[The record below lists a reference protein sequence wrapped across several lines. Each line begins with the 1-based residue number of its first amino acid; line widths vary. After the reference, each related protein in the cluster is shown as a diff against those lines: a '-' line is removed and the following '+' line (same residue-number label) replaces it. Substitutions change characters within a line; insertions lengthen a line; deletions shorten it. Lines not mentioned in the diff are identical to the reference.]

1 MDKCPNS
8 LNRIFAV
15 ILCQTQES
23 LLLNVGQDNPI
34 RYQDSL
40 YVLMS
45 VDHPQGKVKQHCVTS
60 DAFLGGKLNVCQPE
74 KGFRAGVDS
83 VLLGAAVD
91 DAPRTL
97 LELGAGVGV
106 AAMTALTYCPA
117 LSTALLAEFDPEIVS
132 IGQQNLLDNH
142 YIERARY
149 AVIDIMSSGPER
161 VAHGMVQDHFDS
173 VIANPPYFDEKTVSL
188 PDDNY
193 GKRAHAHGIDCL
205 ERWVK
210 AAVSCARAG
219 GEVIFIHRAAE
230 LQKLMKYYDRRLG
243 NITILP
249 IVSRPGQQASRVLVR
264 GYKGSKAPC
273 KLLSPLSLHGSEGR
287 EFTPQLQAILMG
299 KDKLHW

>member
-1 MDKCPNS
+1 
-8 LNRIFAV
+8 
-15 ILCQTQES
+15 
-23 LLLNVGQDNPI
+23 
-34 RYQDSL
+34 
-40 YVLMS
+40 MS
-45 VDHPQGKVKQHCVTS
+45 VDHPQGKVKHHCVTS
-60 DAFLGGKLNVCQPE
+60 DAFLGGKLSVCQPE

-91 DAPRTL
+91 DAPKTL

-106 AAMTALTYCPA
+106 ASMTALTYCPG
-117 LSTALLAEFDPEIVS
+117 LTALLAEIDDEIVDL
-132 IGQQNLLDNH
+132 GKQNLRHNGYVD
-142 YIERARY
+142 RAKY
-149 AVIDIMSSGPER
+149 CQIDIMAPGPER
-161 VAHGMVQDHFDS
+161 VTAGMVQDHFDS

-188 PDDNY
+188 PNDNY

-273 KLLSPLSLHGSEGR
+273 KLLSPLSLHGTEGR
-287 EFTPQLQAILMG
+287 KFTPQLQAILMG
-299 KDKLHW
+299 NDKLHW

>member
-1 MDKCPNS
+1 
-8 LNRIFAV
+8 
-15 ILCQTQES
+15 
-23 LLLNVGQDNPI
+23 
-34 RYQDSL
+34 
-40 YVLMS
+40 MS

-91 DAPRTL
+91 DAPKKL
-97 LELGAGVGV
+97 LDLGAGVGV
-106 AAMTALTYCPA
+106 AAMTALTYCPDV
-117 LSTALLAEFDPEIVS
+117 TALLAEFDPEIVG
-132 IGQQNLLDNH
+132 IGRQNIRSNGF
-142 YIERARY
+142 EARANY
-149 AVIDIMSSGPER
+149 CQIDIMSPGPER
-161 VAHGMVQDHFDS
+161 EASGMVQDHFDT

-188 PDDNY
+188 PNDNY
-193 GKRAHAHGIDCL
+193 GKRAHAHAIDCL

-249 IVSRPGQQASRVLVR
+249 IVSRPEQQASRVLVR

-273 KLLSPLSLHGSEGR
+273 KLLSPLSLHGVEGR

>member
-1 MDKCPNS
+1 
-8 LNRIFAV
+8 
-15 ILCQTQES
+15 
-23 LLLNVGQDNPI
+23 
-34 RYQDSL
+34 
-40 YVLMS
+40 MS

-91 DAPRTL
+91 DDVKSL
-97 LELGAGVGV
+97 LDLGAGVGV
-106 AAMTALTYCPA
+106 AAMTALTYCPG
-117 LSTALLAEFDPEIVS
+117 STALLAEIDPEIVE
-132 IGQQNLLDNH
+132 IGHDNLHDNGFVTRGT
-142 YIERARY
+142 YSL
-149 AVIDIMSSGPER
+149 IDIMSSGPER
-161 VAHGMVQDHFDS
+161 VAQGMAQDHFDS

-193 GKRAHAHGIDCL
+193 GKRAHAHAIDCL

-210 AAVSCARAG
+210 AAVSCAAAG

-249 IVSRPGQQASRVLVR
+249 ITSRPGQEASRVLVR

-273 KLLSPLSLHGSEGR
+273 KLLSPLHLHGSEGR